1 MEAVTE
7 EPAIHATMLDGL
19 RAVLPFA
26 ASDLVDG
33 AAFGVIAAG
42 LGIAGSKAIALS
54 ATAFSGSA
62 QFAALTVLGDHG
74 SVFALLAAVIAL
86 NARYLV
92 FSASV
97 AESLSANRL
106 RRAGEAQLLTDAA
119 WAIAFRP
126 GRPSR
131 ELLVAAGGAE
141 LVAWT
146 AGTAIGALAGGAVG
160 GYRTVGLDAVLPA
173 FFVCLLVE
181 RVVRSGGAAGAV
193 AGGVGAVVLTP
204 FLPAGLPLLAVLG
217 GALLLARGRT

>member
-1 MEAVTE
+1 MEAVTTIVE
-7 EPAIHATMLDGL
+7 AGPSKLDGL

-26 ASDLVDG
+26 AADLVDG
-33 AAFGVIAAG
+33 VAFGVVAAG
-42 LGIAGSKAIALS
+42 LGVAASKAIVLS

-74 SVFALLAAVIAL
+74 SVFALLAAVAAL

-92 FSASV
+92 FAASV
-97 AESLSANRL
+97 ADALSENRL
-106 RRAGEAQLLTDAA
+106 KRAGEAQLLTDAA
-119 WAIAFRP
+119 WAIAHRP

-131 ELLVAAGGAE
+131 ELLVAAGGTE

-146 AGTAIGALAGGAVG
+146 TGSAIGVLAGGVVG
-160 GYRTVGLDAVLPA
+160 GYRAVGLDAVLPA

-181 RVVRSGGAAGAV
+181 RVVRGGGAAGAV
-193 AGGVGAVVLTP
+193 AGGAAAVALTP

-217 GALLLARGRT
+217 GALLLCRGRT

>member
-1 MEAVTE
+1 MEAVT
-7 EPAIHATMLDGL
+7 PLVDTAPTKADGL

-26 ASDLVDG
+26 AADLVDG
-33 AAFGVIAAG
+33 VAFGVVAAG
-42 LGIAGSKAIALS
+42 LGVAGSHAIALS

-74 SVFALLAAVIAL
+74 SVFALLAAVVAL

-97 AESLSANRL
+97 AEALSRNRL
-106 RRAGEAQLLTDAA
+106 KRAGESQLLTDAA
-119 WAIAFRP
+119 WAIAVRS

-146 AGTAIGALAGGAVG
+146 AGTAVGVLAGGVVG
-160 GYRTVGLDAVLPA
+160 GYRAIGLDAVLPA

-181 RVVRSGGAAGAV
+181 RVVRGGGATGAV
-193 AGGVGAVVLTP
+193 AGGAAAVALTP

-217 GALLLARGRT
+217 GALLLLRGRA